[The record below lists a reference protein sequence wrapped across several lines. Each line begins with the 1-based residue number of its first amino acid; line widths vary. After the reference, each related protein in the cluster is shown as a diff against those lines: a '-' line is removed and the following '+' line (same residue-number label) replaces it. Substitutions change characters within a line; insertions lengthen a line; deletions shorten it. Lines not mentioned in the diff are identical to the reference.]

1 MVFGRFLGVIYRVV
15 SVSRRKFRMVR
26 GLLVIACF
34 VMLRRF
40 AMLLCREFVM
50 FSCLLVMLCTFMLRH
65 FYLPF
70 TTCIQGGFVAS

>member
-1 MVFGRFLGVIYRVV
+1 MLCRL
-15 SVSRRKFRMVR
+15 FRMVARKSMVSVRRMSVMACGFVGAGLMMLSRLEVMPR
-26 GLLVIACF
+26 GVA
-34 VMLRRF
+34 
-40 AMLLCREFVM
+40 VM

>member
-1 MVFGRFLGVIYRVV
+1 MLCRL
-15 SVSRRKFRMVR
+15 FRMVARKSMVSVRRMSVMACGFVGASLMMLGRLEVMPR
-26 GLLVIACF
+26 GVA
-34 VMLRRF
+34 
-40 AMLLCREFVM
+40 VM